1 MKLEEFMEKY
11 REAIDGQNEACE
23 ELREYPLEKLEGTEW
38 PEEKECFR
46 RLDERWKKA
55 RERVRGV
62 EELLSEVVD

>member
-11 REAIDGQNEACE
+11 REAIDGQNEAYE
-23 ELREYPLEKLEGTEW
+23 ELREYPLEKLEGTGW

-46 RLDERWKKA
+46 RLDGRWKKA
-55 RERVRGV
+55 RERVREV